1 MDSKYKNILITGG
14 AGFIGS
20 NFVKHIYKKYPEYRL
35 FNLDL
40 LTYAGN
46 PENLQ
51 QIDELEL
58 KKTKKDERYHF
69 VQGDICDEKLVDKL
83 FSENNFDA
91 VVHFAAESHV
101 DRSIFNVLHFV
112 RTNIEGTRVLVEA
125 ARKYNLSRFVHVS
138 TDEVYGSI
146 AEGFANEDAPLR
158 PSNPYSASKAGAD
171 LLIQSYISTHTFPAF
186 IVRGSNNYGPNQYP
200 EKLIPLAIT
209 NLVEGKKIPVHGSGK
224 HKRSWLHTEDF
235 CSAIDTV
242 LHSEKNSG
250 VYNVSGEE
258 KTNMEVLE
266 TIAGIL
272 NKDLSASLSY
282 VNDRP
287 AADLRYAPD
296 SGKLQEELNWQR
308 LHSFDEAII
317 DTINWYLENQDWWK
331 NIHLKKGY
339 LEHME
344 RQSNGKWC

>member
-1 MDSKYKNILITGG
+1 MKGEHKNILITGG

-20 NFVKHIYKKYPEYRL
+20 NFVKHIYKIYPEYRL

-46 PENLQ
+46 LENLRS
-51 QIDELEL
+51 IEEKESGLSVEERRYRFLE
-58 KKTKKDERYHF
+58 
-69 VQGDICDEKLVDKL
+69 GDICDEKLIDKL

-125 ARKYNLSRFVHVS
+125 ARKNDLPRFVHVS
-138 TDEVYGSI
+138 TDEVYGSVPV
-146 AEGFANEDAPLR
+146 GFADEDAPLR
-158 PSNPYSASKAGAD
+158 PSNPYAASKAGAD
-171 LLIQSYISTHTFPAF
+171 LLIQSYISTHDFPAF

-209 NLVEGKKIPVHGSGK
+209 NFVEGKKIPVHGTGE

-235 CSAIDTV
+235 CRAIDTV
-242 LHSEKNSG
+242 LHSKDFSG
-250 VYNVSGEE
+250 IYNVSGEE
-258 KTNMEVLE
+258 RTNMEVLE
-266 TIAGIL
+266 TLACIL
-272 NKDLSASLSY
+272 NKDIGSHLSY

-308 LHSFDEAII
+308 LHSFDKSIK
-317 DTINWYLENQDWWK
+317 DTIEWYLENQEWWK